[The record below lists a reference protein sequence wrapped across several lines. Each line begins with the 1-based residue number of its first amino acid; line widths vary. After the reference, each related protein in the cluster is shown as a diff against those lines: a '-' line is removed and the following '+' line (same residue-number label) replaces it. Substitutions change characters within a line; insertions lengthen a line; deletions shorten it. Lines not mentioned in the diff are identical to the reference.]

1 MNIRKAVNLL
11 AVALCLAAWAGF
23 AGARQDFPKEK
34 RTPEFSITFEVSFAK
49 PFDTSVCIQGLGSH
63 ALDFDG
69 WRLVAMP
76 MSMKRQEV
84 C

>member
-23 AGARQDFPKEK
+23 AGARQDIPKEEW
-34 RTPEFSITFEVSFAK
+34 TQEFLITFEVSFAK

-76 MSMKRQEV
+76 VSMKRQEV